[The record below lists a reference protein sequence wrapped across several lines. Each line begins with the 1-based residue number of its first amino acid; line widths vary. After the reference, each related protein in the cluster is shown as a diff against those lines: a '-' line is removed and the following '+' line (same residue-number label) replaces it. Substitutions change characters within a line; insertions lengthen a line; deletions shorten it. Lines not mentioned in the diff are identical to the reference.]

1 MKVFTQNFFFVNI
14 IMPLGEHCAKGVMH
28 SQCQGCVALRAEKAA
43 LEVEFQ
49 ALIAQEAALELE
61 VAKRTGEIG
70 QV

>member
-1 MKVFTQNFFFVNI
+1 
-14 IMPLGEHCAKGVMH
+14 MPLGEHCAKGVMH
-28 SQCQGCVALRAEKAA
+28 SQCQGCVALRAKKAA